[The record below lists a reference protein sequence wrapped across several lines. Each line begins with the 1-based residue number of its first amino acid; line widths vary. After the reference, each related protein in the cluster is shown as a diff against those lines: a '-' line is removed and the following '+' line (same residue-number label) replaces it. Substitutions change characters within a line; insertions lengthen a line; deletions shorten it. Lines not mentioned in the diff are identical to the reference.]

1 MKYIDTCHMSPEE
14 MQSATFEAAI
24 LAKIDSEYACKYF
37 DSFMDNDDS
46 IIIIMEY
53 CEGGDL
59 QKYLKKIVG
68 KNFK

>member
-1 MKYIDTCHMSPEE
+1 MSPEE

-59 QKYLKKIVG
+59 
-68 KNFK
+68 